1 MSNFYRTFRSA
12 NWSNLD
18 FRRMTSD
25 EKVVFVLIH
34 TAEFSS
40 ETSVFF
46 CPIAECASATG
57 LTQTKI
63 RKIFKKFE
71 EMGIIYYDYEYE
83 EICVKDF
90 FENAPATSGIGYDRY
105 YIDMDKIK
113 SKKILQVLVENT
125 KYHRISLAFFTA
137 LYDLVGGLNRNDY
150 IISKTAMEMDDVRTA
165 SARGRKKS
173 GIGVSKD
180 DPPQASE
187 PVNPPPEFEPVSGDD
202 CPF

>member
-46 CPIAECASATG
+46 CPISECAIAAG

-63 RKIFKKFE
+63 RKIFQKFQE
-71 EMGIIYYDYEYE
+71 LGYIYYDYEYE

-90 FENAPATSGIGYDRY
+90 FKNSPPNSGIGYDRY
-105 YIDMDKIK
+105 VTDLDKIK
-113 SKKILQVLVENT
+113 SKKVLEVFVENT
-125 KYHRISLAFFTA
+125 KQYRISLSFFTA
-137 LYDLVGGLNRNDY
+137 MYDIMGGLDRDEY
-150 IISKTAMEMDDVRTA
+150 IIGKTSMCMEDFRTA
-165 SARGRKKS
+165 SMRGRKKS
-173 GIGVSKD
+173 GIGIAKESETPVKSDSEIFEEMSD
-180 DPPQASE
+180 DDE
-187 PVNPPPEFEPVSGDD
+187 